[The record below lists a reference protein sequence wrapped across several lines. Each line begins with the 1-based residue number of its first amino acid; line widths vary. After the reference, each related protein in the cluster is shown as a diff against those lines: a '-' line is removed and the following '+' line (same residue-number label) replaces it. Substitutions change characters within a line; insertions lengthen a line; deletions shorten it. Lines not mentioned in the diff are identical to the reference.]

1 MDRKKLLSILII
13 TVAGLG
19 LLATTAWVHE
29 QIQISAKR
37 MNEEEYLTQSLVYF
51 FLYFLLG
58 ILIEWKKSWKA
69 LQGKI
74 KIHLNKLLLITSI
87 GLLAIS
93 LVPPMQWY
101 MWYGLRS
108 FTTPFS
114 IFIKI
119 MQSYDCHIAL
129 SILSGILFAKSLT
142 KELRANVSQPKQ
154 MDL

>member
-1 MDRKKLLSILII
+1 MDRKKLLSFLIV
-13 TVAGLG
+13 TVVGLG
-19 LLATTAWVHE
+19 LLATNAWMHE

-37 MNEEEYLTQSLVYF
+37 LNEEQYLTQSLVYF

-58 ILIEWKKSWKA
+58 ILIEWKKVWKA
-69 LQGKI
+69 LRG
-74 KIHLNKLLLITSI
+74 KIHLDKLFFITSI
-87 GLLAIS
+87 GLLIIS
-93 LVPPMQWY
+93 LIPPMQWY

-129 SILSGILFAKSLT
+129 SILSGILFVKSLT
-142 KELRANVSQPKQ
+142 TTNQGKTDVN
-154 MDL
+154 

>member
-1 MDRKKLLSILII
+1 MDRKKLLSFLIV
-13 TVAGLG
+13 TVVGLG
-19 LLATTAWVHE
+19 LLATTAWLHE

-37 MNEEEYLTQSLVYF
+37 LNDEQYLTQSLVYF

-58 ILIEWKKSWKA
+58 ILIEWKKAWKA

-74 KIHLNKLLLITSI
+74 HLDKLLFITSI
-87 GLLAIS
+87 GLLVIS
-93 LVPPMQWY
+93 LIPPMQWY

-119 MQSYDCHIAL
+119 MQSYDCHIAM
-129 SILSGILFAKSLT
+129 SILSGILFAKSLAT
-142 KELRANVSQPKQ
+142 TNQGKTDVN
-154 MDL
+154 